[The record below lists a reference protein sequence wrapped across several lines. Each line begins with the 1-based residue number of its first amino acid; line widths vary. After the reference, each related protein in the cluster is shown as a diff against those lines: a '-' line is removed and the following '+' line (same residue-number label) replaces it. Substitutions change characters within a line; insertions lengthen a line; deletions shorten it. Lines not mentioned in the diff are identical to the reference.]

1 MNTWSTKKIDSLFQL
16 SSMINSSLDI
26 NEVLDNSMRVIEE
39 LLDAEA
45 SSIFEIDF
53 EKNELFF
60 RLLRG
65 TSGGRARKIRMKM
78 GEGTAGRVA
87 STGDALIV
95 QDTKKDKRFSSKVDE
110 MTGFTTRSII
120 AVPIRNRGR
129 ITGVLEVLNK
139 RGIHSFDSNDVEMV
153 TIVANQI
160 GIAIEN
166 AKLYSRLK
174 DKFELT
180 ESELKKSQEHLIQAK
195 CLAALGELSKGVA
208 HAIRN
213 PIMSIGGCARRVR
226 KQFPLD
232 SPAQRYIDLIL
243 SESERL
249 AQIAEDVR
257 EYTSMP
263 NPHCTQVRLSVL
275 VKRVLTDWK
284 EMKSSEDITIE
295 VHQLPEDPLVFVD
308 MDLMSKAVVHLLR
321 NAQNAVSKGETI
333 VLSTSWEDKWLSIS
347 IRDSGTGIAAEEL
360 PFVFDPFFTKSSYGS
375 GLGLTTVHRIVSGHR
390 GEVKIVSDYGVGT
403 EVKIFLPPFEDSL

>member
-1 MNTWSTKKIDSLFQL
+1 
-16 SSMINSSLDI
+16 MINSSLDI
-26 NEVLDNSMRVIEE
+26 NEVLDNSMRVVEE
-39 LLDAEA
+39 LIDAEA
-45 SSIFEIDF
+45 SSVFEIDF

-60 RLLRG
+60 RLVRG

-78 GEGTAGRVA
+78 GEGTAGCVA

-95 QDTKKDKRFSSKVDE
+95 LDTKKDKRFSKKVDE
-110 MTGFTTRSII
+110 LTGFKTRSII

-139 RGIHSFDSNDVEMV
+139 RGSHSFDRNDLEMV

-174 DKFELT
+174 VKFELT
-180 ESELKKSQEHLIQAK
+180 ESELKKYEANLIQAER
-195 CLAALGELSKGVA
+195 LAALGELSKGVA
-208 HAIRN
+208 HVIRN
-213 PIMSIGGCARRVR
+213 PIMSIGGSARRIR
-226 KQFPLD
+226 KKFALE
-232 SPAQRYIDLIL
+232 SSAQRYIDLIL
-243 SESERL
+243 SETERL
-249 AQIAEDVR
+249 AKIAEDVR

-275 VKRVLTDWK
+275 LQRVLTDWK
-284 EMKSSEDITIE
+284 QMKSSEDITID
-295 VHQLPEDPLVFVD
+295 VKQIPEDPLVFVD
-308 MDLMSKAVVHLLR
+308 MNLMSKAVIHLLS
-321 NAQNAVSKGETI
+321 NAQNAVSKGEHI
-333 VLSTSWEDKWLSIS
+333 VLSTAWEDKWLSIS
-347 IRDSGTGIAAEEL
+347 IRDSGTGIAADEL
-360 PFVFDPFFTKSSYGS
+360 PFVFDPFFTNNTYGS

-403 EVKIFLPPFEDSL
+403 EVKIFLPPFQDSM

>member
-1 MNTWSTKKIDSLFQL
+1 MSTWSTKKIDSLFQL

-26 NEVLDNSMRVIEE
+26 NEVLDNSMRVVEE
-39 LLDAEA
+39 LIDAEA

-60 RLLRG
+60 RLVRG
-65 TSGGRARKIRMKM
+65 TSDGRTRKIRMKM
-78 GEGTAGRVA
+78 GEGTAGCVA

-95 QDTKKDKRFSSKVDE
+95 IDTKKDKRFSKKVDKL
-110 MTGFTTRSII
+110 TGFKTRSII

-139 RGIHSFDSNDVEMV
+139 RGIHSFDGNDLELV
-153 TIVANQI
+153 TIVAHQI
-160 GIAIEN
+160 GSAIEN

-180 ESELKKSQEHLIQAK
+180 ESELKKSQSNLIQAE

-208 HAIRN
+208 HVIRN
-213 PIMSIGGCARRVR
+213 PVMSIGGYARRIR
-226 KQFPLD
+226 KKFALD
-232 SPAQRYIDLIL
+232 SPAQKYIDLIL
-243 SESERL
+243 SETERL
-249 AQIAEDVR
+249 AKIAEDVR

-275 VKRVLTDWK
+275 LQRVLTDWK
-284 EMKSSEDITIE
+284 QMKSSEDITID
-295 VHQLPEDPLVFVD
+295 VQQIPEDPLVFVD
-308 MDLMSKAVVHLLR
+308 MDLMSKAVIHLLS
-321 NAQNAVSKGETI
+321 NAQHAVSKGETI

-360 PFVFDPFFTKSSYGS
+360 PFVFDPFFTTNTYGS

-403 EVKIFLPPFEDSL
+403 EVKIFLPPFQDSM

>member
-1 MNTWSTKKIDSLFQL
+1 
-16 SSMINSSLDI
+16 MINSSLDI
-26 NEVLDNSMRVIEE
+26 NEVLDNSMRVVEE
-39 LLDAEA
+39 LIDAEA
-45 SSIFEIDF
+45 SSVFEIDF

-60 RLLRG
+60 RLVRG

-78 GEGTAGRVA
+78 GEGTAGCVA

-95 QDTKKDKRFSSKVDE
+95 LDTKKDKRFSKKVDE
-110 MTGFTTRSII
+110 LTGFKTRSII

-139 RGIHSFDSNDVEMV
+139 RGSHSFDRNDLEMV

-174 DKFELT
+174 VKFELT
-180 ESELKKSQEHLIQAK
+180 ESELKKYEANLIQAER
-195 CLAALGELSKGVA
+195 LAALGELSKGVA
-208 HAIRN
+208 HVIRN
-213 PIMSIGGCARRVR
+213 PIMSIGGSARRIR
-226 KQFPLD
+226 KQFVLD
-232 SPAQRYIDLIL
+232 SQAQRYIDVIL
-243 SESERL
+243 SETERL
-249 AQIAEDVR
+249 AKIAEDVR

-275 VKRVLTDWK
+275 LQRVLTDWK
-284 EMKSSEDITIE
+284 QMKSSEDITID
-295 VHQLPEDPLVFVD
+295 VKQIPADPLVFVD
-308 MDLMSKAVVHLLR
+308 MDLMSKAVIHLLS
-321 NAQNAVSKGETI
+321 NAQNAVSKGEHI
-333 VLSTSWEDKWLSIS
+333 VLSTAWEDKWLSIS
-347 IRDSGTGIAAEEL
+347 IRDSGVGIAADEL
-360 PFVFDPFFTKSSYGS
+360 PFVFDPFFTNNTYGS

-403 EVKIFLPPFEDSL
+403 EVKIFLPPFQDSM

>member
-232 SPAQRYIDLIL
+232 SPA
-243 SESERL
+243 
-249 AQIAEDVR
+249 
-257 EYTSMP
+257 
-263 NPHCTQVRLSVL
+263 
-275 VKRVLTDWK
+275 
-284 EMKSSEDITIE
+284 
-295 VHQLPEDPLVFVD
+295 
-308 MDLMSKAVVHLLR
+308 
-321 NAQNAVSKGETI
+321 
-333 VLSTSWEDKWLSIS
+333 
-347 IRDSGTGIAAEEL
+347 
-360 PFVFDPFFTKSSYGS
+360 
-375 GLGLTTVHRIVSGHR
+375 
-390 GEVKIVSDYGVGT
+390 
-403 EVKIFLPPFEDSL
+403 